1 MMPKMIR
8 HCAVSTE
15 GEKLLGNAI
24 TRLGFSARAH
34 ERILKVAST
43 IADLDDGSNIEP
55 RQLRLSSPAVS
66 LFPKAAVAYL
76 PRMASNVCER

>member
-8 HCAVSTE
+8 KHCVDSAE

-34 ERILKVAST
+34 QRILKAASP
-43 IADLDDGSNIEP
+43 IADLDGAKRSEYRTLDRSYWSPSTALISG
-55 RQLRLSSPAVS
+55 RQLIP
-66 LFPKAAVAYL
+66 
-76 PRMASNVCER
+76 

>member
-1 MMPKMIR
+1 MIR
-8 HCAVSTE
+8 KHCAFSAE

-43 IADLDDGSNIEP
+43 IADLDGGSNIEP
-55 RQLRLSSPAVS
+55 RHLSEAIQYRTLDRSYWLENQHISHLRS
-66 LFPKAAVAYL
+66 
-76 PRMASNVCER
+76 

>member
-1 MMPKMIR
+1 
-8 HCAVSTE
+8 
-15 GEKLLGNAI
+15 
-24 TRLGFSARAH
+24 
-34 ERILKVAST
+34 VAST

-55 RQLRLSSPAVS
+55 RQLRLSSPVVS